1 MSACGVLVL
10 ADMLA
15 DFIENSPQHGS
26 GFRIDHCKGSQKKS
40 GCPSYESY
48 FYVYWKRRH
57 AIMARSLSTG
67 VLITVKSRARPGL

>member
-15 DFIENSPQHGS
+15 DLIENSPQHGS
-26 GFRIDHCKGSQKKS
+26 GFDIDH
-40 GCPSYESY
+40 
-48 FYVYWKRRH
+48 WKRPPKNQDVDLRKSFLCLLERHH

-67 VLITVKSRARPGL
+67 VLITVKSRAYGL